1 MPPIE
6 THFKFLNAFSLCHAL
21 LGKDLKKKSIISRE
35 FNVDKG
41 TFGEFYLPVYPGAHE
56 PSGKCLTWS
65 LGTPLFHQMH
75 FIRRRHLSVSPHAA
89 RKFLGW
95 KCTVL
100 TFDRSHTNL
109 FSLILG
115 PRQGPSFSFPT
126 CLYVIYLSGPCILT
140 VVGTEQVWE
149 GHISGAG
156 VTPCGSEA
164 NSMPSCSKVWVF
176 SIVTHIN
183 GYICPWFKPS

>member
-126 CLYVIYLSGPCILT
+126 CLYVTLSFRAMYSNCGWNRTGLGRTHQWGWGHTMWEWGKLHAIL
-140 VVGTEQVWE
+140 
-149 GHISGAG
+149 
-156 VTPCGSEA
+156 
-164 NSMPSCSKVWVF
+164 
-176 SIVTHIN
+176 
-183 GYICPWFKPS
+183 